1 MKAGHLKSCG
11 TNSDLGFLTIK
22 KYKYQPFV
30 SNQLK

>member
-22 KYKYQPFV
+22 KLQILAIY
-30 SNQLK
+30 L